1 MKRVVLGV
9 TIVTA
14 ALAFTACNSDNDNV
28 LSVSQEPGVVQPTSY
43 EFSRNG
49 ESTVSF
55 GGQTTRIAM
64 TTELVSALKINTT
77 TETELNN
84 MFAHVEGNAD
94 FSEADLNASGKSIRS
109 KVAASR
115 DYFSANTT
123 GANAIKAE
131 FDTWI
136 TEQATIVFPNWSVE
150 ATSGTAGFKQEAGGG
165 SIRYVNGKGLELN
178 QAVAKGLIGGLM
190 TDQILNNYLSDA
202 VLDEGANRANNTNK
216 VVESGKMY
224 TTMEHKWDEAFGYLY
239 GAEANPAFP
248 TLDGDSFLNN
258 YLGKVNEDGDF
269 AGIANT
275 VFKAFALGR
284 AAIIAND
291 YDLRDEQITILR
303 ENISKVTAVRA
314 VHYLQGGKNAL
325 ATGDMAKTFH
335 QLSEGFGFIYS
346 LQFTREPNA
355 DTPYVFATEVNDFTA
370 QLMEGNGFWEV
381 TPATLNAMS
390 ETIATRFGFTVQAA
404 L

>member
-1 MKRVVLGV
+1 MRQVVLGL
-9 TIVTA
+9 TIATA
-14 ALAFTACNSDNDNV
+14 LTFTACNSDDDNV
-28 LSVSQEPGVVQPTSY
+28 LPTTQEPGVEQPSSY
-43 EFSRNG
+43 EFMRNG

-64 TTELVSALKINTT
+64 TTELVSALKVSTT

-84 MFAHVEGNAD
+84 MFSHVEGNID
-94 FSEADLNASGKSIRS
+94 FTDADLNASGKNIRS
-109 KVAASR
+109 KVAASK

-123 GANAIKAE
+123 GSNAIKAD
-131 FDTWI
+131 FDAWI
-136 TEQATIVFPNWSVE
+136 SEQATTVFPNWAVE
-150 ATSGTAGFKQEAGGG
+150 ATAGTAGFKQEAGGG

-190 TDQILNNYLSDA
+190 ADQILNNYLSVN
-202 VLDEGANRANNTNK
+202 VLDEGDNRVNNTNK
-216 VVESGKMY
+216 VLESGKTY

-248 TLDGDSFLNN
+248 TLNGDSFLNN
-258 YLGKVNEDGDF
+258 YLGKVDEDGDF

-275 VFKAFALGR
+275 VFNAFALGR

-291 YDLRDEQITILR
+291 YDLRDEQVAILR
-303 ENISKVTAVRA
+303 ENISKVIAIRA

-325 ATGDMAKTFH
+325 ATDDIAKTFH
-335 QLSEGFGFIYS
+335 QLSEGFGFVYS
-346 LQFTREPNA
+346 LQFTREPGT
-355 DTPYVFATEVNDFTA
+355 DSPYVFDTEVNDFTT
-370 QLMEGNGFWEV
+370 QLLQGNGFWEV

-390 ETIATRFGFTVQAA
+390 ADIATRFGFTVQQA

>member
-1 MKRVVLGV
+1 MKRVVLGLTV
-9 TIVTA
+9 VTA
-14 ALAFTACNSDNDNV
+14 MAFNACSSDNDV
-28 LSVSQEPGVVQPTSY
+28 ALSIPQEPGIEQPTSY
-43 EFSRNG
+43 EFTRDG

-64 TTELVSALKINTT
+64 ATELVSALKVSTT

-84 MFAHVEGNAD
+84 MFAHVEGNID
-94 FSEADLNASGKSIRS
+94 FTDADLNASGKNIRS
-109 KVAASR
+109 KVAASK

-123 GANAIKAE
+123 GSNAIKAE
-131 FDTWI
+131 FDAWI
-136 TEQATIVFPNWSVE
+136 SEQATTVFPNWAVE
-150 ATSGTAGFKQEAGGG
+150 ATAGTAGFKQEAGGG

-190 TDQILNNYLSDA
+190 ADQILNNYLSIT
-202 VLDEGANRANNTNK
+202 VLDESDNRVNNTNK
-216 VVESGKMY
+216 VVESGKTY

-239 GAEANPAFP
+239 GAEANPAYP
-248 TLDGDSFLNN
+248 TLTGDSFLNN
-258 YLGKVNEDGDF
+258 YLGKVDEDGDF

-275 VFKAFALGR
+275 VFNAFALGR

-291 YDLRDEQITILR
+291 YDLRDEQIAILR
-303 ENISKVTAVRA
+303 EQISKVIAIRA

-346 LQFTREPNA
+346 LQFTREP
-355 DTPYVFATEVNDFTA
+355 DTDSPYVFDTEVNDFTT
-370 QLMEGNGFWEV
+370 QLLQGNGFWEV
-381 TPATLNAMS
+381 TPATLNTMS
-390 ETIATRFGFTVQAA
+390 EDIATRFGFTVQQA